1 MTTPDNIANPP
12 GRILLVPS
20 CTTRSSPV
28 IFLQHHSIMTG
39 IRQSPTPS
47 RRGGMAPAT
56 FNGSARF
63 ILLGLARLE
72 PWHAHWHTI
81 LAFILDNI
89 CLPHILLKD
98 KVHVPPIPRLPRRT
112 GKAASKGNRQTH
124 RNEIGTEHRGGLAY
138 QPSDLR
144 YVHSSALR
152 TALLHAI
159 AYTRRDLT
167 TFGLTILRPLK
178 FNDEILFVRR
188 RLRGLPSRR

>member
-1 MTTPDNIANPP
+1 MTAPDKIANPL

-20 CTTRSSPV
+20 CTTRSSPG

-47 RRGGMAPAT
+47 RRRGMAPAT

-72 PWHAHWHTI
+72 PWHAHWHTM
-81 LAFILDNI
+81 LTFILDNN

-112 GKAASKGNRQTH
+112 GEAASKGNRETR

-138 QPSDLR
+138 WPSDLR

-152 TALLHAI
+152 AALLHAT
-159 AYTRRDLT
+159 ACTRLDLT
-167 TFGLTILRPLK
+167 AFGLAILQPLK
-178 FNDEILFVRR
+178 FSDEILFVRR